1 MIFPGRSF
9 WDDSE
14 TWKRPSCPPM
24 ERIIDIM
31 LRQKFPG
38 SIVYCFIKK
47 NTQDSNYYILVKI
60 SGPHNS
66 PIYFEKLNMSDT
78 AESLFSK
85 IEPAVSLALL
95 FK

>member
-1 MIFPGRSF
+1 VIFPGRSF

-14 TWKRPSCPPM
+14 TWRNVWCRM
-24 ERIIDIM
+24 ERTIDAM
-31 LRQKFPG
+31 LCQKFPG
-38 SIVYCFIKK
+38 NSVYCFMRE

-60 SGPHNS
+60 SGSHNG
-66 PIYFEKLNMSDT
+66 PIYFEKLNISDT

>member
-9 WDDSE
+9 WDDRE
-14 TWKRPSCPPM
+14 TWKSARCRM
-24 ERIIDIM
+24 ESIIDVM
-31 LRQKFPG
+31 LCQKFPG
-38 SIVYCFIKK
+38 NMVYCFVRK
-47 NTQDSNYYILVKI
+47 NTQDSNYYLLVKTP
-60 SGPHNS
+60 GPHNI
-66 PIYFEKLNMSDT
+66 PIYFEKLNKNDT